1 MRGMRR
7 LRDLDEDVGDHGDG
21 CDTAALSG
29 DYVSPR
35 PQARQDELPY
45 QKVYLDLPD
54 GDRDELGRLQH
65 NGHGVPWALA
75 APGVMAHILSRK
87 SQVAA

>member
-1 MRGMRR
+1 MTAGRRVLLRPVVRYAGICR
-7 LRDLDEDVGDHGDG
+7 LRELDEDVGDHGDG
-21 CDTAALSG
+21 GDTAALSD

-35 PQARQDELPY
+35 PQARQDELSY

-65 NGHGVPWALA
+65 NRLVY
-75 APGVMAHILSRK
+75 PGLSLRPG
-87 SQVAA
+87 